1 MIQIKRRLWVQ
12 RIAVIVQRMYVAAE
26 DRFEMYEGY
35 S

>member
-12 RIAVIVQRMYVAAE
+12 RIAVILQRMYVAVE
-26 DRFEMYEGY
+26 HRFDMHEGY